1 MMEEFQPLIENFS
14 VGNWIRIGIDDKVF
28 RLRLLSYQIN
38 YDELQSIDVEFST
51 IEGIWSGTSDV
62 NSVIDS
68 AISISESYSYIVQ
81 QVDMSKQTSEYVK
94 GWIDDGFKAT
104 QTKFSTSDKQDII
117 IDRHGILARL
127 YDDINDCYSPYQ
139 LKILNNGLYFT
150 SNDWSNIEVGVGRIS
165 YIDPESKQLVNDYG
179 IIAKTVIGKLILSE
193 KLGIYNANGSIKFTE
208 DGLIVTNGTNSFIV
222 NPNDNAGLIKILKGT
237 SKQFYINSDG
247 DVCLSGSININNKKF
262 FVDINGNISS
272 SGSLSIANG
281 KLTFTSSEGLK
292 VDGIIT
298 TKSGS
303 KIGGWTVTDNALF
316 NGSISGNGIGSAALS
331 TTDFGRTIN
340 GVSRGNLRF
349 AIGDNFAVNNSGII
363 YCSNANI
370 SGSINAESGTI
381 GNFTIGDKY
390 IANSTSQL
398 GTTNES
404 VYLGTDGI
412 SCGTGFIVYNTGE
425 CKIQGEIISKGGISI
440 IGGTWERDKF
450 GRPYFV
456 SDNISIDINVGE
468 YTRGVG
474 GLSVDYAI
482 LNGLKIGSIS
492 IHQFTTIINSAPF
505 AEQGISRPS

>member
-1 MMEEFQPLIENFS
+1 MFNVFFDKPTDECPTENHCP
-14 VGNWIRIGIDDKVF
+14 
-28 RLRLLSYQIN
+28 
-38 YDELQSIDVEFST
+38 E
-51 IEGIWSGTSDV
+51 
-62 NSVIDS
+62 
-68 AISISESYSYIVQ
+68 
-81 QVDMSKQTSEYVK
+81 
-94 GWIDDGFKAT
+94 
-104 QTKFSTSDKQDII
+104 
-117 IDRHGILARL
+117 
-127 YDDINDCYSPYQ
+127 
-139 LKILNNGLYFT
+139 
-150 SNDWSNIEVGVGRIS
+150 EVGVGRIS

-193 KLGIYNANGSIKFTE
+193 KLGIYNANGSLKFTE

-222 NPNDNAGLIKILKGT
+222 NPNNNAGLIKILKGT

-363 YCSNANI
+363 YCSHKI
-370 SGSINAESGTI
+370 
-381 GNFTIGDKY
+381 Y
-390 IANSTSQL
+390 LLLTS
-398 GTTNES
+398 
-404 VYLGTDGI
+404 
-412 SCGTGFIVYNTGE
+412 
-425 CKIQGEIISKGGISI
+425 
-440 IGGTWERDKF
+440 R
-450 GRPYFV
+450 GR
-456 SDNISIDINVGE
+456 
-468 YTRGVG
+468 R
-474 GLSVDYAI
+474 
-482 LNGLKIGSIS
+482 
-492 IHQFTTIINSAPF
+492 
-505 AEQGISRPS
+505 